1 MPDAVATAVTDHNA
15 PPKVPVN
22 RETLAQAARL
32 FAYLLPYKGK
42 FIAAMVALFAATGLG
57 LMFPFLIGSL
67 FNVALGPN
75 QAASITAAMPGM
87 GGATNS
93 SPNWIETLFLV
104 DGVSNVVI
112 NPGLLSSVLA
122 AANVPAVHRSWA
134 DSLMHGFTLNG
145 VLVVLVIQ
153 LCFQAAFGYLQVIW
167 FNEVGEKALV
177 HIRRDTY
184 ARLVALPMTFFA
196 QRRVGELS
204 SRISADL
211 TQIEDTLTG
220 ATPQFLRQATLLLG
234 SLAFIVFTSGRLT
247 LVMLACFPPIILV
260 AIFLGKRMRAVS
272 RAAQDRL
279 AESNTVV
286 EETLQGIANVKAFAN
301 EGFEIGRYTA
311 AIELFLTATLRGV
324 RYRATLVA
332 FIILALFG
340 AIVVVMWYGCVQLQ
354 AGRLSVGDL
363 TRFTIYTSFVA
374 GAVGS
379 FADLYGQ
386 IQKTVGA
393 TARVRELLLEE
404 PEPVVPESAQTPII
418 FQGGK
423 TTAAP
428 IAAPLP
434 TAVPVRFRGEVA
446 FENVDFRY
454 PSRPE
459 VQVLRNLSLHAL
471 PGERVALVGPSGAGK
486 STLVTLL
493 LRFYDPER
501 GVVRL
506 DGRSASDYPLREV
519 RSQMAVVP
527 QEVLLFGGSIAENIA
542 YGKPGATQAE
552 IEAAARQ
559 ANAHD
564 FIAKF
569 PEGYG
574 TVVGER
580 GIKLSGG
587 QRQRVAI
594 ARAILK
600 DPVILILD
608 EATSALDSESESV
621 VQEALDVLMRGR
633 TSFII
638 AHRLA
643 TVREADRIVVIQE
656 GTVVES
662 GTHADLLANKN
673 GLYRRLSE
681 FQFDLNQLGEIANV

>member
-1 MPDAVATAVTDHNA
+1 MPDAVSNVVTAHDA

-22 RETLAQAARL
+22 KETLRQAARL

-42 FIAAMVALFAATGLG
+42 FLAAMGALVCSSCLG

-67 FNVALGPN
+67 FNAALGPGRM
-75 QAASITAAMPGM
+75 AALTAGIPGM
-87 GGATNS
+87 SAVATGGA
-93 SPNWIETLFLV
+93 
-104 DGVSNVVI
+104 
-112 NPGLLSSVLA
+112 
-122 AANVPAVHRSWA
+122 HSWA
-134 DSLMHGFTLNG
+134 DALMHGITLNQ
-145 VLVVLVIQ
+145 VLGLLICQ
-153 LCFQAAFGYLQVIW
+153 LLLQSGFGYIQVIW

-177 HIRRDTY
+177 NIRRDTY
-184 ARLVALPMTFFA
+184 SRLIALPMSFFA
-196 QRRVGELS
+196 QRRVGELA

-220 ATPQFLRQATLLLG
+220 ATPQFLRQTTLLIG
-234 SLAFIVFTSGRLT
+234 SLSFIIFTSGRLT
-247 LVMLACFPPIILV
+247 LVMLSCFPPIIVV
-260 AIFLGKRMRAVS
+260 AIVIGKRLRTVS
-272 RAAQDRL
+272 RLAQDKL

-301 EGFEIGRYTA
+301 ETFEIARYSSSIEEFLV
-311 AIELFLTATLRGV
+311 AILRGA
-324 RYRATLVA
+324 RLRAGLVA
-332 FIILALFG
+332 FIILAIFG
-340 AIVVVMWYGCVQLQ
+340 AIVVVMWYGCTLLQ
-354 AGRLSVGDL
+354 QGKLSIGDM

-393 TARVRELLLEE
+393 TSRVRELLAEE
-404 PEPVVPESAQTPII
+404 PEPVVPLSAQTPII
-418 FQGGK
+418 FRTDGRS
-423 TTAAP
+423 
-428 IAAPLP
+428 
-434 TAVPVRFRGEVA
+434 VPSSHPSSFILQPSAFLRFRGEVA

-459 VQVLRNLSLHAL
+459 VQVLKDLSLHAL

-486 STLVTLL
+486 STLVALL

-501 GVVRL
+501 GTIRL
-506 DGRSASDYPLREV
+506 DGRPATDYPLREL
-519 RSQMAVVP
+519 RAQMAVVP
-527 QEVLLFGGSIAENIA
+527 QEVLLFGGTIAENIA

-564 FIAKF
+564 FVAGF

-580 GIKLSGG
+580 GVKLSGG

-600 DPVILILD
+600 DPAILILD
-608 EATSALDSESESV
+608 EATSALDSESERL
-621 VQEALDVLMRGR
+621 VQDALDVLMRGR

-643 TVREADRIVVIQE
+643 TVREADRIVVIRD
-656 GTVVES
+656 GSVVEH
-662 GTHADLLANKN
+662 GTHADLLNHKD

-681 FQFDLNQLGEIANV
+681 FQFDLESAETVPV

>member
-1 MPDAVATAVTDHNA
+1 MHGI
-15 PPKVPVN
+15 
-22 RETLAQAARL
+22 TLNQ
-32 FAYLLPYKGK
+32 
-42 FIAAMVALFAATGLG
+42 VLG
-57 LMFPFLIGSL
+57 L
-67 FNVALGPN
+67 
-75 QAASITAAMPGM
+75 
-87 GGATNS
+87 
-93 SPNWIETLFLV
+93 LV
-104 DGVSNVVI
+104 CQ
-112 NPGLLSSVLA
+112 LLLQS
-122 AANVPAVHRSWA
+122 
-134 DSLMHGFTLNG
+134 G
-145 VLVVLVIQ
+145 
-153 LCFQAAFGYLQVIW
+153 FGYMQVIW

-177 HIRRDTY
+177 NIRRDTY
-184 ARLVALPMTFFA
+184 SRLIALPMSFFA
-196 QRRVGELS
+196 QRRVGELA

-220 ATPQFLRQATLLLG
+220 ATPQFLRQTTLLLG
-234 SLAFIVFTSGRLT
+234 SLTFIIFTSGRLT
-247 LVMLACFPPIILV
+247 LVMLSCFPPIIIV
-260 AIFLGKRMRAVS
+260 AIVIGRKMRSVS
-272 RAAQDRL
+272 RLAQDKL

-301 EGFEIGRYTA
+301 EAFEIGRYSSSIEEFLV
-311 AIELFLTATLRGV
+311 AILRGA
-324 RYRATLVA
+324 RYRAGLVA
-332 FIILALFG
+332 FIIMAIFG
-340 AIVVVMWYGCVQLQ
+340 AIVVVMWYGCTLLQ
-354 AGRLSVGDL
+354 QGKLSIGDM

-393 TARVRELLLEE
+393 TSRVRELLAEE
-404 PEPVVPESAQTPII
+404 PEPVVPLSAQTPII
-418 FQGGK
+418 FRTDGRSVPQP
-423 TTAAP
+423 TTHNAQ
-428 IAAPLP
+428 P
-434 TAVPVRFRGEVA
+434 TTLARFRGEVA

-459 VQVLRNLSLHAL
+459 VQVLKDLSLHAL

-486 STLVTLL
+486 STLVALL

-501 GVVRL
+501 GTVRL
-506 DGRSASDYPLREV
+506 DGRPAAEYPLREL
-519 RSQMAVVP
+519 RAQMAVVP

-552 IEAAARQ
+552 IEGAARQ

-564 FIAKF
+564 FIAGF

-600 DPVILILD
+600 DPAILILD
-608 EATSALDSESESV
+608 EATSALDSESERL
-621 VQEALDVLMRGR
+621 VQDALDVLMRGR

-656 GTVVES
+656 GSVVES
-662 GTHADLLANKN
+662 GTHADLLNNKD

-681 FQFDLNQLGEIANV
+681 FQFDLVNGATAPERAAL

>member
-67 FNVALGPN
+67 FNVALGPK
-75 QAASITAAMPGM
+75 MM
-87 GGATNS
+87 
-93 SPNWIETLFLV
+93 
-104 DGVSNVVI
+104 
-112 NPGLLSSVLA
+112 A
-122 AANVPAVHRSWA
+122 AAIATASPTPVDTHAFGSIVGRLNG
-134 DSLMHGFTLNG
+134 LTLNG
-145 VLVVLVIQ
+145 VLVVLVVQ
-153 LCFQAAFGYLQVIW
+153 LVLQATFGYLQVIW

-196 QRRVGELS
+196 QRRVGELA

-220 ATPQFLRQATLLLG
+220 ATPQFLRQATLLTG
-234 SLAFIVFTSGRLT
+234 SLIFIVVKSPGLT
-247 LVMLACFPPIILV
+247 LVMLSCFPPIILV
-260 AIFLGKRMRAVS
+260 AIFIGKRMRIQS
-272 RAAQDRL
+272 RNAQDRL

-301 EGFEIGRYTA
+301 EAFEIKRYSA
-311 AIELFLTATLRGV
+311 SIQQFLQATLRGV
-324 RYRATLVA
+324 RYRAALVA
-332 FIILALFG
+332 FIILAIFG
-340 AIVVVMWYGCVQLQ
+340 AIVVIMWYGCLQLQ
-354 AGRLSVGDL
+354 QGKLSVGDL

-404 PEPVVPESAQTPII
+404 PEPVVPESAQTPILLRSD
-418 FQGGK
+418 K
-423 TTAAP
+423 RPADSVPASMDPAP
-428 IAAPLP
+428 ATFA
-434 TAVPVRFRGEVA
+434 RFRGEVA

-459 VQVLRNLSLHAL
+459 VQVLKNLSLHAM

-493 LRFYDPER
+493 LRFYDPEH
-501 GVVRL
+501 GTVRL
-506 DGRSASDYPLREV
+506 DGRPASDYPLREL

-542 YGKPGATQAE
+542 YGKPGASPAE
-552 IEAAARQ
+552 IEEAARQ

-569 PEGYG
+569 PEGYQ

-643 TVREADRIVVIQE
+643 TVREADRIVVVQE

-681 FQFDLNQLGEIANV
+681 FQFDLDQLDETANV